1 MIPPDD
7 WFDMNADPRHVARER
22 AKAREL
28 RSSEWWRRQLAKG
41 ICHYCGRPF
50 PPEELT
56 MDHVV
61 PVARGGRSV
70 KGNVVP
76 CCKDCNNRKK
86 YMTPVDMILK
96 KLEAEEAARRNSGQ
110 TDSTGDPASESCEPR

>member
-1 MIPPDD
+1 MIPSDD
-7 WFDMNADPRHVARER
+7 WFDMNVDPRHVARER

-41 ICHYCGRPF
+41 VCHYCGLSF
-50 PPEELT
+50 SPEELT
-56 MDHVV
+56 MDHIV

-76 CCKDCNNRKK
+76 CCKACNNRKK

-96 KLEAEEAARRNSGQ
+96 KLEAEEAAKRNSNQEESFGASSS
-110 TDSTGDPASESCEPR
+110 DSSEPR